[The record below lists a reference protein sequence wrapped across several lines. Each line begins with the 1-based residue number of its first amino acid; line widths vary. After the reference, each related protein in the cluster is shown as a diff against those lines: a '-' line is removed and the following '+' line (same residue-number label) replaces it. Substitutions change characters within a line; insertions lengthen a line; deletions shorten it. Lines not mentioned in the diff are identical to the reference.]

1 MSTSLKKCDSCTLCC
16 DYATIKIAPPKTKE
30 NIDEIRWLLLHN
42 ITIFTEFNKDW
53 YAKIYNKCS
62 ALNEKGHCTIYAVR
76 PEVCKNYS
84 HNACERYKGSEYIK
98 ETNIFTTEKEFL

>member
-1 MSTSLKKCDSCTLCC
+1 MKLPIAASCGVLNS
-16 DYATIKIAPPKTKE
+16 D
-30 NIDEIRWLLLHN
+30 R
-42 ITIFTEFNKDW
+42 
-53 YAKIYNKCS
+53 NKCS

>member
-53 YAKIYNKCS
+53 YAKIYNEAPNRSK
-62 ALNEKGHCTIYAVR
+62 LRG
-76 PEVCKNYS
+76 
-84 HNACERYKGSEYIK
+84 IK
-98 ETNIFTTEKEFL
+98 LRQE